1 MNRWTL
7 TLARSLAV
15 YAAASIQ
22 LTILPEPGPQ
32 LLLAVAAWILCG
44 SSPRGGILWAM
55 AIGLFL
61 DAAANGRLGLHVAT
75 CGVLAATAHATILTS
90 DRPAFWHGPVIA
102 GWLALGDSVIS
113 QTMQRA
119 LAHDAIEVV
128 AVTLHA
134 VAIAGLTAA
143 VVFAGVIFRELTRRC
158 LILHENPSVMRLEN
172 HWSRLTEA

>member
-1 MNRWTL
+1 MNRWTV
-7 TLARSLAV
+7 TLVRTLAV

-32 LLLAVAAWILCG
+32 LLLAVAVWILCE

-55 AIGLFL
+55 AIGLLL
-61 DAAANGRLGLHVAT
+61 DAAGHGRLGLHVAT

-102 GWLALGDSVIS
+102 GWLAWGDSMIS
-113 QTMQRA
+113 QILQRS
-119 LAHDAIEVV
+119 LAQDAMELV

-143 VVFAGVIFRELTRRC
+143 VVLAGVIFRELTRRC
-158 LILHENPSVMRLEN
+158 FMLREYPSVVRLEN
-172 HWSRLTEA
+172 QWSRLTEA